1 MTMSFKTLVVNNA
14 EPDIRDFVAPI
25 NHLLEKNGC
34 IYEQIEY
41 RQMLHTDMDCFD
53 SVILSGSPTGDDITF
68 SHQKYYSWVDTYKK
82 PILGICAGH
91 QILGV
96 RYGAELIRGDESE
109 KGDDIPVQIKCVED
123 PIFCGMEGE
132 ITTLQMHNDSVTC
145 SDDFTILA
153 SSEKCNNQVMKSK
166 DRPFYTVQF
175 HAEISNH
182 DIILNFLRICEKH
195 RFDNAV

>member
-1 MTMSFKTLVVNNA
+1 MTTPFRIVVVNNA

-25 NHLLEKNGC
+25 NQLLGENGYT
-34 IYEQIEY
+34 YEQIEY
-41 RQMLHTDMDCFD
+41 RQMLHMDIDGFHG
-53 SVILSGSPTGDDITF
+53 VILSGSPTGDDIAF

-82 PILGICAGH
+82 PILGVCAGH

-96 RYGAELIRGDESE
+96 RHGAELIRGSESE
-109 KGDDIPVQIKCVED
+109 KGNDVSVQIKCAND